1 MFIRKSTDFPATTQ
15 HVTFLTFDVMQ
26 HTLTNRNQTG
36 GVGLGSLLTIK
47 IGDSKMNNG
56 KFYLTFLSIRDQNT
70 IFTLVE
76 KKVGLHF
83 MILPRLLH
91 RGTLQSS
98 HATFVMCQYFN
109 KIGPREITRHNLDVE
124 NVVKA
129 FH

>member
-76 KKVGLHF
+76 KKSWSSLHDF
-83 MILPRLLH
+83 TASATQGDPLV
-91 RGTLQSS
+91 QS
-98 HATFVMCQYFN
+98 
-109 KIGPREITRHNLDVE
+109 R
-124 NVVKA
+124 NVCHVSI
-129 FH
+129 F